1 MRPALLPHSRQGTSR
16 LCVIVGQRGLS
27 WDRGARVKLAASR
40 ELHSYWNLL
49 RGARCAP
56 ERSEIDPSAIRGVL
70 ADTFVLEVDISR
82 RYPVR
87 IAGTRTSS
95 LFLRELKGGGFLD
108 LWQGP
113 DQREIA
119 AMLASVSSESVAVL
133 AGASAC
139 PPGLQPLELELLLLP
154 LRHHGNT
161 HSRVLG
167 ACLPASLPSW
177 IGLLPAAP
185 MHLSSFRVLGRAESA
200 RGLRS
205 APISSEPDKAP
216 EFGRTPHVDRRG
228 HLFVITGASQ
238 RR

>member
-1 MRPALLPHSRQGTSR
+1 MAARGPPP
-16 LCVIVGQRGLS
+16 CIKVEQRALS
-27 WDRGARVKLAASR
+27 WDRGIRVKLAASR

-49 RGARCAP
+49 RGARSAP
-56 ERSEIDPSAIRGVL
+56 ERSEIDPAAIRGVL
-70 ADTFVLEVDISR
+70 ADTFILEVDISR

-87 IAGTRTSS
+87 IAGTRTNA

-108 LWQGP
+108 LWQAP
-113 DQREIA
+113 EQREIA
-119 AMLASVSSESVAVL
+119 AMLANVTGDSVAVL

-139 PPGLQPLELELLLLP
+139 PQGLQPLELELLLLP

-167 ACLPASLPSW
+167 AFLPAALPSW

-185 MHLSSFRVLGRAESA
+185 MSLSSFRVLGRADSA
-200 RGLRS
+200 PKMRS
-205 APISSEPDKAP
+205 APVPDEPAIAV
-216 EFGRTPHVDRRG
+216 EFGRTPVVDRRG